1 MVGSKTIIGSKRY
14 TVVHRMTVTSMAH
27 QRVNRLGQ
35 HGACM
40 GQTHQYLS
48 LSTVG
53 TDAVNK
59 VYLVVLYT
67 VCGCQPCRKRNIG

>member
-1 MVGSKTIIGSKRY
+1 MVSSKTIIGSKRY
-14 TVVHRMTVTSMAH
+14 TVVHHMTVTSMAH

-40 GQTHQYLS
+40 GKTLHYPT

-53 TDAVNK
+53 TDAVN
-59 VYLVVLYT
+59 
-67 VCGCQPCRKRNIG
+67 